1 MRKAATLY
9 IFGFMLLIVVL
20 IFMSHA
26 LAIVQRVAVVDSIT
40 GSAKLIRDGEGA
52 PVSLK
57 VGQLVHA
64 GDVIRTGPDG
74 SVELRWARWA
84 GAMRIKIGP
93 DTKFTVKRAVTN
105 RSTGVEESRLRVDE
119 GSIWVRLR
127 RALAGK
133 SKFEVETP
141 TAVAAVRGTIF
152 RVTVRSDGTSEVS
165 VWKGTVSVETEKGE
179 AVTVSDGASVVV
191 GQAVGGGPEPM
202 SEAEQEEW
210 LGQTSVIGPLLEV
223 DSPADGMTLETT
235 SCTVSGR
242 TEPDCTVTAS
252 GAAAT
257 VSKDGKFSTT
267 IELGAGEQVI
277 EVKATAPD
285 GAATTIARTVSVTPS
300 AP

>member
-9 IFGFMLLIVVL
+9 IFGFMLLVVVL

-40 GSAKLIRDGEGA
+40 GSAKLIRDGQGA
-52 PVSLK
+52 PVPLELGK
-57 VGQLVHA
+57 LVHA

-202 SEAEQEEW
+202 SEAEQEQWQEH
-210 LGQTSVIGPLLEV
+210 TSVIGPLLEV

-235 SCTVSGR
+235 SCAVSGR
-242 TEPDCTVTAS
+242 TEPDCTLTANA
-252 GAAAT
+252 AAAT

-267 IELGAGEQVI
+267 IELAAGEQVV

-285 GAATTIARTVSVTPS
+285 GSETVVARTVSVSLP
-300 AP
+300 

>member
-52 PVSLK
+52 PLSLK

-93 DTKFTVKRAVTN
+93 NTKFTVKRAVTN

-165 VWKGTVSVETEKGE
+165 VWKGTVSVEAGKGG

-235 SCTVSGR
+235 SCPVSGR
-242 TEPDCTVTAS
+242 TEPDCTLTANA
-252 GAAAT
+252 AAAT

-277 EVKATAPD
+277 EVKASAPD
-285 GAATTIARTVSVTPS
+285 GSETVVARTVSVL
-300 AP
+300 

>member
-9 IFGFMLLIVVL
+9 IFGFMLLVVVL

-40 GSAKLIRDGEGA
+40 GSAKLIRDGQGA
-52 PVSLK
+52 PVPLELGK
-57 VGQLVHA
+57 LVHA

-84 GAMRIKIGP
+84 GGMRIKIGP
-93 DTKFTVKRAVTN
+93 NTKFTVKRAVTN

-235 SCTVSGR
+235 SCPVSGR
-242 TEPDCTVTAS
+242 TEPDCTLTANA
-252 GAAAT
+252 AAAT

-277 EVKATAPD
+277 EVKASAPD
-285 GAATTIARTVSVTPS
+285 GSETVVARTVSVL
-300 AP
+300 

>member
-40 GSAKLIRDGEGA
+40 GSAKLIRDGQGA
-52 PVSLK
+52 PVPLELGK
-57 VGQLVHA
+57 LVHA

-93 DTKFTVKRAVTN
+93 NTKFTVKRAVTN

-235 SCTVSGR
+235 SCPVSGR

-252 GAAAT
+252 GSAVA

-267 IELGAGEQVI
+267 IELAAGEQVI

-285 GAATTIARTVSVTPS
+285 GSETAIARTVSVSLP
-300 AP
+300 

>member
-1 MRKAATLY
+1 M
-9 IFGFMLLIVVL
+9 
-20 IFMSHA
+20 
-26 LAIVQRVAVVDSIT
+26 
-40 GSAKLIRDGEGA
+40 
-52 PVSLK
+52 
-57 VGQLVHA
+57 
-64 GDVIRTGPDG
+64 
-74 SVELRWARWA
+74 
-84 GAMRIKIGP
+84 
-93 DTKFTVKRAVTN
+93 
-105 RSTGVEESRLRVDE
+105 
-119 GSIWVRLR
+119 RLR

-152 RVTVRSDGTSEVS
+152 RVTVRGDGTSEVS

-202 SEAEQEEW
+202 SEAEQEQWQEHS
-210 LGQTSVIGPLLEV
+210 SVIGPFLQV

-252 GAAAT
+252 GSAVA

-285 GAATTIARTVSVTPS
+285 GSETTMVRTVSVSLP
-300 AP
+300 

>member
-9 IFGFMLLIVVL
+9 IFGFMLLVVVL

-40 GSAKLIRDGEGA
+40 GSAKLIRDGQGA
-52 PVSLK
+52 PVPLELGK
-57 VGQLVHA
+57 LVHA

-84 GAMRIKIGP
+84 GGMRIKIGP
-93 DTKFTVKRAVTN
+93 NTKFTVKRAVTN

-152 RVTVRSDGTSEVS
+152 RVTVRGDGTSEVS

-202 SEAEQEEW
+202 SEAEQEQWQEHA
-210 LGQTSVIGPLLEV
+210 SVIGPFLQV

-235 SCTVSGR
+235 SCAVSGR

-252 GAAAT
+252 GSAVA

-285 GAATTIARTVSVTPS
+285 GSETGVARTVSVSLP
-300 AP
+300 